1 LAGFLAGFFFEGRR
15 FIQAFCEL
23 FVKLV
28 KEIALLQARAMP
40 FNAPASPSLALLHT
54 PPKSM
59 PPRTVKLSVTV
70 KYRLDRKYNAASLK
84 KINQQ
89 IKRWIKADARRG
101 IRTVH
106 VAVDDSVAMRAL
118 RVPPVSGKASA
129 NKIKRAIDDLWKRL
143 APDYLV
149 LFGGADIVP
158 MFEVVNP
165 SRAPKGDDDEKVPTD
180 NPYAC
185 SLPFRSSNRRS
196 YLVPD
201 RVVGRIPDMVSD
213 SDPAWFVAYLKTAT
227 SWTSKPA
234 SYYNKKFAI
243 CCDTWKR
250 AGLDC
255 IQYLARSGRPASRLF
270 ISPPTSDIWNSARKQ
285 LSARL
290 HMIKCHGSK
299 LHAKFYGEQRKHF
312 SEAMAS
318 ATLKPRLKPAT
329 VAAAMC
335 CYGAQIF
342 SPTDPAARQRGE
354 WPLAS
359 TYLRKGA
366 LGFVGSTRIAWV
378 GESAI
383 SYADWLVTVYLK
395 SILGG
400 ASIGRAF
407 LEAKQDYLRWVN
419 QQGYALDLMD
429 EKTLIEYVLLGDP
442 SIQPVKSVAH
452 PEKALSLQER
462 RQRRVARVHMA
473 AQIRELLPVRSPATP
488 ASARAKKVFNKAT
501 SSSAKGFTKG
511 PKEFRTKPGAARV
524 EKVHTVLPVPSAARK
539 RPGFIRSRQSLQY
552 YWSERHVR
560 DGHKRIRLLKVET
573 DQEGNLWRTSVIH
586 SS

>member
-1 LAGFLAGFFFEGRR
+1 
-15 FIQAFCEL
+15 
-23 FVKLV
+23 
-28 KEIALLQARAMP
+28 
-40 FNAPASPSLALLHT
+40 
-54 PPKSM
+54 M

-70 KYRLDRKYNAASLK
+70 KGQLQKKYNAASLK
-84 KINQQ
+84 EINEQVG
-89 IKRWIKADARRG
+89 RWIAADARRG

-106 VAVDDSVAMRAL
+106 VAVDDSKAMRAL
-118 RVPPVSGKASA
+118 RVRPVSGKATA
-129 NKIKRAIDDLWKRL
+129 DKIKRAIDDLWKRL

-165 SRAPKGDDDEKVPTD
+165 SHDKEKGDDDENVPTD

-185 SLPFRSSNRRS
+185 SLPFSSRKRRS

-201 RVVGRIPDMVSD
+201 RVVGRIPDMMSD
-213 SDPAWFVAYLKTAT
+213 NEPAWFVAYLKTAT

-234 SYYNKKFAI
+234 RSYNKKFAI
-243 CCDTWKR
+243 CCHPWKR

-255 IQYLARSGRPASRLF
+255 IQYLAGSGRPASRLF
-270 ISPPTSDIWNSARKQ
+270 ISPPTSDIWTSARKQ

-290 HMIKCHGSK
+290 HMIKCHGSQ
-299 LHAKFYGEQRKHF
+299 LDARFYGQKKKRYP
-312 SEAMAS
+312 EAIAS

-342 SPTDPAARQRGE
+342 SPADPAAIKPGE

-378 GESAI
+378 GDSEI
-383 SYADWLVTVYLK
+383 RCADWLVATYLK
-395 SILGG
+395 SVLGG

-407 LEAKQDYLRWVN
+407 LESKQDYVRWIN
-419 QQGYALDLMD
+419 QQGHAIDLMD

-442 SIQPVKSVAH
+442 SIQPVQSVLH

-473 AQIRELLPVRSPATP
+473 AQIRELLPVRSRATP
-488 ASARAKKVFNKAT
+488 AASAMAKKVFNKAT
-501 SSSAKGFTKG
+501 SSSAKGFITG
-511 PKEFRTKPGAARV
+511 PKEFRTKPAAARV
-524 EKVHTVLPVPSAARK
+524 EKLNTVLPVPSAARK
-539 RPGFIRSRQSLQY
+539 HPGFIRSRQSLQY

-560 DGHKRIRLLKVET
+560 DGHKQIRLLKAET

>member
-1 LAGFLAGFFFEGRR
+1 
-15 FIQAFCEL
+15 
-23 FVKLV
+23 
-28 KEIALLQARAMP
+28 MP
-40 FNAPASPSLALLHT
+40 AKRST
-54 PPKSM
+54 
-59 PPRTVKLSVTV
+59 PRTVKLSVTV
-70 KYRLDRKYNAASLK
+70 KCHLERKYSADSLK
-84 KINQQ
+84 KINRQ
-89 IKRWIKADARRG
+89 IRLWIKADARRG

-106 VAVDDSVAMRAL
+106 VAVDDYVAMRAL
-118 RVPPVSGKASA
+118 GVSPVSGKANA
-129 NKIKRAIDDLWKRL
+129 HKIKRAIDDLWKRL

-149 LFGGADIVP
+149 LFGGDDIVP

-165 SRAPKGDDDEKVPTD
+165 SRAPKGDDDETVPTD

-185 SLPFRSSNRRS
+185 SLRFSSPNRRS

-213 SDPAWFVAYLKTAT
+213 NDPAWFVAYLKTAT

-234 SYYNKKFAI
+234 SAYNKKFAI
-243 CCDTWKR
+243 CCHTWKR

-255 IQYLARSGRPASRLF
+255 IQYLASSGRPASRLF

-290 HMIKCHGSK
+290 HMIKCHGSQ
-299 LHAKFYGEQRKHF
+299 LDARFYGQKRKRF
-312 SEAMAS
+312 PEAIAS

-342 SPTDPAARQRGE
+342 SPGDPAARKPGQ

-378 GESAI
+378 GDSEI
-383 SYADWLVTVYLK
+383 LYADWLVTVYLK

-407 LEAKQDYLRWVN
+407 LESKQDYLRWVN
-419 QQGYALDLMD
+419 QQGYAIDLMD

-442 SIQPVKSVAH
+442 SIQPVTSVLH

-462 RQRRVARVHMA
+462 RQRRVARAHMA
-473 AQIRELLPVRSPATP
+473 AQIRELLPVRSRAKPA
-488 ASARAKKVFNKAT
+488 ASAMAKKVFNKAT
-501 SSSAKGFTKG
+501 SSSAKGFMTG
-511 PKEFRTKPGAARV
+511 PKEFRTKPAAARV
-524 EKVHTVLPVPSAARK
+524 EKLNTVLPVPTAARK

-560 DGHKRIRLLKVET
+560 DGHKRIRLLKAET